1 MTNLKPSVFGNEMLA
16 DPFPFYRR
24 LRETHPVF
32 RVVDLWF
39 VAAGLTLTLSGCSG
53 SVYQPLEIRSV
64 GLIPNAKIEK
74 NLRGTA
80 NGKSL
85 AFEGGGTWMYGTD
98 SQELNVQPFLA
109 TSAKVGNTTFVPPQ
123 TLETRFNFSVYDSSL
138 RWRHFIAGGPFGY
151 ELAGGGGFSRLHFG
165 ATGNGMQGEET
176 VYSPDLD
183 VRIGVL
189 LRLGRTTRIEA
200 NSTLFYTN
208 SNLSSVS
215 RNQAGLVQMLGHHV
229 SVEGGYSW
237 WYVESPST
245 TRSSVKIQASGPSLG
260 VRFGF

>member
-123 TLETRFNFSVYDSSL
+123 TLETRSTFRYTTLPCAGAISSQAGPSVMN
-138 RWRHFIAGGPFGY
+138 
-151 ELAGGGGFSRLHFG
+151 SREAVVFRVCTSG
-165 ATGNGMQGEET
+165 RRATGCRERKLFTLQISMSASEFCFGSVGRRE
-176 VYSPDLD
+176 SK
-183 VRIGVL
+183 RIVL
-189 LRLGRTTRIEA
+189 CFTPIRI
-200 NSTLFYTN
+200 
-208 SNLSSVS
+208 
-215 RNQAGLVQMLGHHV
+215 
-229 SVEGGYSW
+229 
-237 WYVESPST
+237 
-245 TRSSVKIQASGPSLG
+245 
-260 VRFGF
+260 